1 MTTTVKYDLRAQAV
15 AGRGAG
21 RELARAS
28 SAVKDQAL
36 RNIARGLLDRQDE
49 IVGANRQ
56 DYESGVESGLSE
68 ALLDRLLLTS
78 DRIQALAS
86 DVESIAGLPDPIGE
100 TFDMRTLPNGLQVG
114 KRRVPLGLIGAVY
127 ESRPNVTIDIS
138 CLCLKSGNA
147 VMLRGGK
154 EAIRSNGLLA
164 SIVRESLEEAG
175 GPGEAV
181 QFVDSTD
188 RALVGEML
196 GMKGIIDLMVPRGS
210 EDFIRY
216 VDSNASMPVL
226 AGGVGVCHTYVDK
239 SADLD
244 SAVAI
249 AYNAKV
255 QRPSTCNALD
265 TLIVHSAVAPEYLP
279 RIARAWGEKDVEIR
293 CDERALE
300 LLKEVDGARVAPAA
314 ESDWGTEFLSLVASV
329 RVVDGMDEALAHIE
343 AYGSGHSE
351 AIITEDYSAA
361 QRFLDEVDAAAV
373 FVNASTRFTDG
384 GQFGLGAEVG
394 ISTQKMHARGPMGLR
409 EMTSYKWIILG
420 RGHVRP

>member
-1 MTTTVKYDLRAQAV
+1 MTTSVRQDLKAQAL

-21 RELARAS
+21 RELGRVS
-28 SAVKDQAL
+28 SAVKDAAL
-36 RNIARGLLDRQDE
+36 RKIARELVDRQDE
-49 IVGANRQ
+49 IVEANRR
-56 DYESGVESGLSE
+56 DCESGVETGLSE
-68 ALLDRLLLTS
+68 SLLDRLLLTPE
-78 DRIQALAS
+78 RLQALAA
-86 DVESIAGLPDPIGE
+86 DVESIAGLQDPIGE

-114 KRRVPLGLIGAVY
+114 KRRVPLGLIGAIY

-147 VMLRGGK
+147 VLLRGGK
-154 EAIRSNGLLA
+154 EAIRSNLILS
-164 SIVRESLEEAG
+164 SIVKESLVEAG

-181 QFVDSTD
+181 QFVESTD

-196 GMKGIIDLMVPRGS
+196 GMKGLIDLLVPRGS
-210 EDFIRY
+210 EEFIRY
-216 VDSNASMPVL
+216 VGENASMPVVE
-226 AGGVGVCHTYVDK
+226 GGVGVCHTYVDK
-239 SADLD
+239 GADLD

-265 TLIVHSAVAPEYLP
+265 TLIVHSAVAHEYLP
-279 RIARAWGEKDVEIR
+279 RIARAWGEKGVEMR
-293 CDERALE
+293 CDDRALA
-300 LLKEVDGARVAPAA
+300 LMQEVPGATLAA
-314 ESDWGTEFLSLVASV
+314 DTDWGTEFLSLVASV
-329 RVVDGMDEALAHIE
+329 KVVDGMDEALEHVE
-343 AYGSGHSE
+343 TYGSGHSE